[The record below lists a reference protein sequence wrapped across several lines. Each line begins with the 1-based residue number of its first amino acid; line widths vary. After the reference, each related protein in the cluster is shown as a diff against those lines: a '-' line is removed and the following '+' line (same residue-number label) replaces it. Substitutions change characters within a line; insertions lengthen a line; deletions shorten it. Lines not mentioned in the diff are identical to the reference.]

1 MCRRISFLM
10 CVWLCVS
17 TASASVRHY
26 QHDFDTANWQ
36 VTHSSKLLCEL
47 TQELP
52 GYGSASFHSEAA
64 RQLNLEFTIDFLRQ
78 PNRYDSATV
87 YSVPPNYL
95 PGITQKVLGEMS
107 IRRQY
112 PSTLPSNVAWEMLTE
127 LEKGFSPTIF
137 YQDWNSRFDRVA
149 VALSPIRFADEY
161 QNFAACIAKLLPFGF
176 QDIAYTI
183 LRYQPGS
190 TELTMYSRKRLS
202 MISQYLSEDKDMEI
216 VLVDAY
222 TDASGGRFQNDELSV
237 QRAQTVK
244 QFFVDQGID
253 ENRVQ
258 ITGHGERRHIASNQF
273 DRGKAANRRVVI
285 QMTRQRELE
294 L

>member
-1 MCRRISFLM
+1 MCRRISLLL
-10 CVWLCVS
+10 CAWLCIG
-17 TASASVRHY
+17 TAGANVRHY

-36 VTHSSKLLCEL
+36 VTQSSRLLCEL

-52 GYGSASFHSEAA
+52 GYGSAAFYSEAA
-64 RQLNLEFTIDFLRQ
+64 RQLNLEFSLDFLHQ

-112 PSTLPSNVAWEMLTE
+112 PSSLSSDIAWEMLTE

-137 YQDWNSRFDRVA
+137 YQDWNNRFDRVA
-149 VALSPIRFADEY
+149 VALSPIRFQTEY
-161 QNFAACIAKLLPFGF
+161 RNFAACIAKLLPFGF
-176 QDIAYTI
+176 EDIAYTI
-183 LRYQPGS
+183 LQYQPSS

-202 MISQYLSEDKDMEI
+202 MISQYLAEDKDMEI

-222 TDASGGRFQNDELSV
+222 TDASGGRYRNDELSQ
-237 QRAQTVK
+237 QRAETVK
-244 QFFVDQGID
+244 QFFIEQGIAAD
-253 ENRVQ
+253 RVQ
-258 ITGHGERRHIASNQF
+258 VTGHGERRHIASNRF

-285 QMTRQRELE
+285 QMTKQRELE